1 MVSLL
6 SFVLLHVRYLNDEF
20 ACVHSGLGIQ
30 FRRTHCRSHRAR
42 RLRSLLWPWHP
53 TVHVYVCSPLCPKIQ
68 FLTPALAY
76 FYTKNEMGMRMAYW
90 FGFAAVAGAF
100 GGLIAFGVQHA
111 HAAVADWRLLFIIE
125 VCLHL
130 SSPSLM
136 AIFILFH
143 LEIGNTGCPD
153 GYHRHCFPTGQA
165 GDDKVP

>member
-6 SFVLLHVRYLNDEF
+6 SFVPRRVPHPNNEF
-20 ACVHSGLGIQ
+20 ACVHLGFGIQ
-30 FRRTHCRSHRAR
+30 LRRTHCRSHRAW

-53 TVHVYVCSPLCPKIQ
+53 TVHVYVCSPLCPKSQ

-125 VCLHL
+125 VCLHC
-130 SSPSLM
+130 SSP
-136 AIFILFH
+136 
-143 LEIGNTGCPD
+143 
-153 GYHRHCFPTGQA
+153 FPHA
-165 GDDKVP
+165 NLYFFLINRVYRLS